1 MGGVYYVIISGSRI
15 ADDAEAYQAVC
26 DANVPS
32 WTKTDDFILV
42 VQFGT
47 SKGPIAR
54 AYKLMW
60 RNVTDG
66 GSFADVTGS
75 GEITFNATT
84 SLIDDDPFTPN
95 TGCTADEPDPQNGLE
110 NEGDNI
116 LPNSGTYSL
125 ADDYYT
131 EFAFALDCSNAIDGK
146 EYAFQ
151 LYDVTESAIIGVAGA
166 TITMWAEPSAEE
178 VIVTTMT

>member
-1 MGGVYYVIISGSRI
+1 MSGSRI
-15 ADDAEAYQAVC
+15 ADDAESYQAAC
-26 DANVPS
+26 DTNVS
-32 WTKTDDFILV
+32 DWTKTDDFILV
-42 VQFGT
+42 IQVGT

-60 RNVTDG
+60 RNVTDA

-84 SLIDDDPFTPN
+84 SLVDGDPFTPN
-95 TGCTADEPDPQNGLE
+95 TGCVADELSAEDGLE
-110 NEGDNI
+110 SEGDNI
-116 LPNSGTYSL
+116 LPDSGTYTHS
-125 ADDYYT
+125 DEYYT
-131 EFAFALDCSNAIDGK
+131 EFAWALDCSNALDGK

-166 TITMWAEPSAEE
+166 TITMYVEPSAEE